1 MNNKKLISISR
12 AASYLGLKNTAGKPS
27 SHTLR
32 FWEKKFKQ
40 INPIKINNQ
49 RYYSEKQLKL
59 IKLIKYLLKDQ
70 KLTINGVKKI
80 LGKNIYSIDDY
91 NSSSVLKDYYKKNIL
106 EKTQKI
112 LERVRKL
119 KKNGKKNTH

>member
-1 MNNKKLISISR
+1 M
-12 AASYLGLKNTAGKPS
+12 G
-27 SHTLR
+27 
-32 FWEKKFKQ
+32 KKFKQ

-91 NSSSVLKDYYKKNIL
+91 NSSSVLKDYYKNIL

-119 KKNGKKNTH
+119 KKWQKKHTLKFD

>member
-1 MNNKKLISISR
+1 MNNKKLISISK
-12 AASYLGLKNTAGKPS
+12 AASYIGLKNTAGKPS
-27 SHTLR
+27 SHILR

-40 INPIKINNQ
+40 INPVKINNQ
-49 RYYSEKQLKL
+49 RYYSENQLEL

-70 KLTINGVKKI
+70 KITINGVKKI
-80 LGKNIYSIDDY
+80 LNKKINSIDDY

>member
-1 MNNKKLISISR
+1 M
-12 AASYLGLKNTAGKPS
+12 G
-27 SHTLR
+27 
-32 FWEKKFKQ
+32 KKFKQ

-106 EKTQKI
+106 EKTS
-112 LERVRKL
+112 
-119 KKNGKKNTH
+119 KNIGES

>member
-1 MNNKKLISISR
+1 M
-12 AASYLGLKNTAGKPS
+12 
-27 SHTLR
+27 
-32 FWEKKFKQ
+32 
-40 INPIKINNQ
+40 
-49 RYYSEKQLKL
+49 
-59 IKLIKYLLKDQ
+59 LKDQ

-106 EKTQKI
+106 EKDLKI

-119 KKNGKKNTH
+119 KKKWQKNTH